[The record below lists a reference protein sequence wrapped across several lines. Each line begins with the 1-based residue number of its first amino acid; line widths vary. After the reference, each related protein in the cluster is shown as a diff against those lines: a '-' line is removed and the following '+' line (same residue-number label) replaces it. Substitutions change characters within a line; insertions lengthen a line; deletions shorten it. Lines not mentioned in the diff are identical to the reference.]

1 MKKTMKYLSMAA
13 LAMVGA
19 VISSCSSSSDF
30 DETPAQPASTGNVET
45 LTVTVGMDGGDTR
58 ALAADGTKTFAVD
71 DKIAVVYKNTSG
83 TTVKAE
89 SEALTA
95 GDITDGSQSAT
106 FTVTLTDADKT
117 KDVTYIYPAAMAKD
131 DGTVNYEAL
140 NSQDGTLATLAS
152 DLDLATYTAAW
163 DDASLPAG
171 ELANQLAILAITLKN
186 NDGSNE
192 ITDDITGLTLSD
204 GTNDYAV
211 SRSAAAGPIYLAIRP
226 TSSANIE
233 ITATDGTYRYAKWL
247 TEKTYKENNGY
258 NLSWRMMNLHTTPL
272 TLEVLT
278 DGNIVVN
285 SPKSGMQYSL
295 NGGTKTAVTSDA
307 IGVNKGDKVQ
317 FYGKGTSI
325 TSYYGTKIYG
335 GTAQVKAYGNIMSL
349 VDENNFTTASTL
361 SSTNVFRLLF
371 SGNTTLTDASGLLL
385 PATTLTEYCYQQMF
399 QDCTNLTAA
408 PALPAKTLANYCYQ
422 QMFLGCTSLTTA
434 PVLPAPTLVS
444 YCYASMFKDCT
455 NLRSV
460 TCHATSIGSYTN
472 TSYWLNGV
480 AATGTFT
487 AANSTVGWSSGTS
500 GIPSDWTRVN
510 AQ

>member
-1 MKKTMKYLSMAA
+1 MAA

-58 ALAADGTKTFAVD
+58 ALAADGKKTFAVG
-71 DKIAVVYKNTSG
+71 DKIAVVYQNTSDE
-83 TTVKAE
+83 TVKAE

-95 GDITDGSQSAT
+95 GDIAAGSQSAT

-117 KDVTYIYPAAMAKD
+117 QNVTYIYPAAMAKD
-131 DGTVNYEAL
+131 DGSVNYDAL
-140 NSQDGTLATLAS
+140 YTEQDGTLANLAS
-152 DLDLATYTAAW
+152 KFDYCTNSGAW
-163 DDASLPAG
+163 SDGALPSLTL
-171 ELANQLAILAITLKN
+171 ENQLAILALTLKDDATPTA
-186 NDGSNE
+186 ND
-192 ITDDITGLTLSD
+192 ITSTITGLTLSD
-204 GTNDYAV
+204 GTYSYAV
-211 SRSAAAGPIYLAIRP
+211 SRSAAEGPIYLAIRP

-247 TEKTYKENNGY
+247 TEKTYEENNGY

-278 DGNIVVN
+278 DGSIVVN
-285 SPKSGMQYSL
+285 IPKSGMQYSL
-295 NGGTKTAVTSDA
+295 NGGTKTIMTETTTIENLHV
-307 IGVNKGDKVQ
+307 GDKVQ
-317 FYGKGTSI
+317 FYGNGTNI
-325 TSYYGTKIYG
+325 TSYYGTRIYD

-349 VDENNFTTASTL
+349 VDEDNFTTATTL
-361 SSTNVFRLLF
+361 SSNNAFRFLF
-371 SGNTTLTDASGLLL
+371 SGNTNLTDARSLLL
-385 PATTLTEYCYQQMF
+385 PATTLTEYCYQEMF
-399 QDCTNLTAA
+399 KNCTSLTAA
-408 PALPAKTLANYCYQ
+408 PALPATTLANYCYQ

-444 YCYASMFKDCT
+444 YCYANMFNGCT

-472 TSYWLNGV
+472 TYYWLNGV

-487 AANSTVGWSSGTS
+487 AANSTVRWSSSAS
-500 GIPSDWTRVN
+500 GIPGGWTRVN